1 MNEAV
6 ILILLFAFLVFL
18 ANDGRV
24 WVGRTIREAACT
36 ITKAF
41 VHAVETWQQYRK
53 GLDWERYMEE
63 NRARIVKEMMEETEK
78 KLFGQQY
85 TTKQAGESLKEFAT
99 QETEWRDHIMQR
111 FMETK

>member
-1 MNEAV
+1 MKEIV
-6 ILILLFAFLVFL
+6 ILVLLYALLIFL
-18 ANDGRV
+18 ANDGHV

-63 NRARIVKEMMEETEK
+63 TEK

-85 TTKQAGESLKEFAT
+85 TTKQAGESLKEFVT

>member
-1 MNEAV
+1 MKETIILTLLFG
-6 ILILLFAFLVFL
+6 ILIFLT
-18 ANDGRV
+18 NDGHV
-24 WVGRTIREAACT
+24 WVGRTIREAVCT
-36 ITKAF
+36 IAKAF
-41 VHAVETWQQYRK
+41 AYATETWQQYRK

-85 TTKQAGESLKEFAT
+85 TTDQAGESLKEFAT
-99 QETEWRDHIMQR
+99 QEAEWREHIMQR

>member
-1 MNEAV
+1 MKETIILTLLLG
-6 ILILLFAFLVFL
+6 ILILLT
-18 ANDGRV
+18 NDGHA
-24 WVGRTIREAACT
+24 WVGRTIRETVCT
-36 ITKAF
+36 IAKAF
-41 VHAVETWQQYRK
+41 AHATETWQQYRK

-85 TTKQAGESLKEFAT
+85 TTDQAGESLKEFAT
-99 QETEWRDHIMQR
+99 QEAEWREHIMQR